1 MSLGAW
7 QGALHTESISMHG
20 WQRMLGKMGKNEG
33 PDRTITQK
41 RRCLQIPRE
50 DILVSLPKKATLK

>member
-1 MSLGAW
+1 MFLGAW
-7 QGALHTESISMHG
+7 QGALHTESISMHS
-20 WQRMLGKMGKNEG
+20 WQRMLDKMGKNEG